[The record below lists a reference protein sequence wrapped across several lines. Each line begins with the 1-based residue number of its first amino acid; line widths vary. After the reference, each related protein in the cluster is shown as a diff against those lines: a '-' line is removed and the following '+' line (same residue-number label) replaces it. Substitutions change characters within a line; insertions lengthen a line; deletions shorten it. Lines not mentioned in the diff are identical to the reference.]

1 MRRFFT
7 VFEFEFKSY
16 LKNKSF
22 MITTILISVLLG
34 AIMFLPNFVDMSD
47 MLGTSTK
54 TESTKKDTDEEE
66 KSKYGI
72 LDQKRYVKDSPFL
85 ETFYEN
91 AEFKSYKDEK
101 ALKKAVEQEEVEAG
115 FVVEDD
121 SHFRY
126 LVWNNSMY
134 NDGAEQFNQVMT
146 FVHKQIYCQKHHL
159 NFEEMT
165 GSYDAPVQYKQEVL
179 GKNASDN
186 YWYSYVLVVASFMVI
201 ILYCVMIATSVASEK
216 SNRAIEVLVTSIDSK
231 FLLFGKVLSG
241 ALAAFLQ
248 VGIILGVTLLSY
260 QANRDVW
267 GSVLDPVLHIPSDV
281 LIAFTFFGIGGFLF
295 YACLYG
301 ALGAL
306 VSKTED
312 VNKSVGGLQMIVMIV
327 YVVVLMQLDNTDGI
341 IVKVCSYLPF
351 SSYCAMFVRIAL
363 GNVAMWEIV
372 VSFAILVV
380 STVFVGWL
388 AAKIYRMGT
397 LRYGNPISIR
407 TALKN
412 LKGE

>member
-34 AIMFLPNFVDMSD
+34 AIMFLPNFVDLSD

-72 LDQKRYVKDSPFL
+72 LDQKGYVKDSPFL

-91 AEFKSYKDEK
+91 AEFKIYKDEK

-146 FVHKQIYCQKHHL
+146 FVHKQIY
-159 NFEEMT
+159 
-165 GSYDAPVQYKQEVL
+165 
-179 GKNASDN
+179 
-186 YWYSYVLVVASFMVI
+186 
-201 ILYCVMIATSVASEK
+201 
-216 SNRAIEVLVTSIDSK
+216 
-231 FLLFGKVLSG
+231 
-241 ALAAFLQ
+241 
-248 VGIILGVTLLSY
+248 
-260 QANRDVW
+260 
-267 GSVLDPVLHIPSDV
+267 
-281 LIAFTFFGIGGFLF
+281 
-295 YACLYG
+295 
-301 ALGAL
+301 
-306 VSKTED
+306 
-312 VNKSVGGLQMIVMIV
+312 
-327 YVVVLMQLDNTDGI
+327 
-341 IVKVCSYLPF
+341 
-351 SSYCAMFVRIAL
+351 
-363 GNVAMWEIV
+363 
-372 VSFAILVV
+372 
-380 STVFVGWL
+380 
-388 AAKIYRMGT
+388 
-397 LRYGNPISIR
+397 
-407 TALKN
+407 
-412 LKGE
+412 